1 MTELRKDPVVG
12 RWVIIS
18 TERAKRPQEFT
29 PEPVPRREG
38 VCPLCPGSERMTP
51 PEILGYRQGGQPN
64 DPNWTLRVVPNKFP
78 ALRIEGELGKAAD
91 GIYDR
96 MHGIGAHEVVIE
108 SERHDVDLF
117 DLPEKRFEDVLWA
130 YRDRLVDL
138 KKDHRFKSVLIFKNH
153 GAAAGASLT
162 HSHSQLIALP
172 VIPKRVME
180 EMNGCR
186 EYYRFRDRCLFCDI
200 VVQEMDQKVRIVE
213 ETGEFL
219 AFSPYAP
226 RFPFETWIV
235 PKRHQCAYEMIEGD
249 QAKSARRRLPADL
262 APPEPRPRKSAL
274 QLHRPQ
280 RPVPGEGGGLFPL
293 AHRDHAEAD
302 EGGGIRV
309 GIRVLHQPD
318 PSRGVREVPPR
329 TSGVRPMARRWIR

>member
-18 TERAKRPQEFT
+18 TERAKRPHEFP
-29 PEPVPRREG
+29 PEAAPRREG

-51 PEILGYRQGGQPN
+51 PEILAFRQGGEPN
-64 DPNWTLRVVPNKFP
+64 DPSWTLRVVPNKFP

-108 SERHDVDLF
+108 SERHDIDLF

-130 YRDRLVDL
+130 YRDRLLDL
-138 KKDHRFKSVLIFKNH
+138 KKDRRFKSVIIFKNH

-172 VIPKRVME
+172 VIPKRVIE
-180 EMNGCR
+180 EMHGCR

-219 AFSPYAP
+219 AFAPYAP

-249 QAKSARRRLPADL
+249 QAKGLAAVFRRTLRRLNL
-262 APPEPRPRKSAL
+262 ALENPPFNFIVHSAPFQERAAEFYHWHIEIMPKLTKVAGFEWGSGFYINPTPPEESAKYL
-274 QLHRPQ
+274 
-280 RPVPGEGGGLFPL
+280 
-293 AHRDHAEAD
+293 
-302 EGGGIRV
+302 
-309 GIRVLHQPD
+309 
-318 PSRGVREVPPR
+318 RELPE
-329 TSGVRPMARRWIR
+329 

>member
-29 PEPVPRREG
+29 PEPLPRREG

-96 MHGIGAHEVVIE
+96 MRGIGAHEVVIE
-108 SERHDVDLF
+108 SEKHDVYLY
-117 DLPEKRFEDVLWA
+117 DLPEPRFQDVLWA
-130 YRDRLVDL
+130 YRERLLDL
-138 KKDHRFKSVLIFKNH
+138 KNDHRFKSVLIFKNH

-180 EMNGCR
+180 EMAGCR
-186 EYYRFRDRCLFCDI
+186 EYYRFRDRCLFCDL

-249 QAKSARRRLPADL
+249 QAKALAAVFRRTLRRLNL
-262 APPEPRPRKSAL
+262 ALENPPFNFIVHSAPFSERAVDFFHWHIEIMPKLTKVAGFEWGSGFYINPTPPEESAKYL
-274 QLHRPQ
+274 
-280 RPVPGEGGGLFPL
+280 
-293 AHRDHAEAD
+293 
-302 EGGGIRV
+302 
-309 GIRVLHQPD
+309 
-318 PSRGVREVPPR
+318 RELPE
-329 TSGVRPMARRWIR
+329 

>member
-18 TERAKRPQEFT
+18 TERAKRPQEFP
-29 PEPVPRREG
+29 PEPPARREG

-51 PEILGYRQGGQPN
+51 PEILAFREGGQPN

-78 ALRIEGELGKAAD
+78 ALQIEGELGKAAD

-130 YRDRLVDL
+130 YRERLLDL
-138 KKDHRFKSVLIFKNH
+138 SKDHRFKSVLIFKNH

-172 VIPKRVME
+172 VMPKRVME
-180 EMNGCR
+180 EMLGCK

-235 PKRHQCAYEMIEGD
+235 PKRHQCAYEMLEGD
-249 QAKSARRRLPADL
+249 QAKGLVAVFRRTLRRLNL
-262 APPEPRPRKSAL
+262 ALENPPFNFIVHSAPFQERAGEFYHWHIEIMPKLTKVAGFEWGSGFYINPTPPEESAKYL
-274 QLHRPQ
+274 
-280 RPVPGEGGGLFPL
+280 
-293 AHRDHAEAD
+293 
-302 EGGGIRV
+302 
-309 GIRVLHQPD
+309 
-318 PSRGVREVPPR
+318 RELPE
-329 TSGVRPMARRWIR
+329 

>member
-18 TERAKRPQEFT
+18 TERAKRPHEYP
-29 PEPVPRREG
+29 PEPTPRREG
-38 VCPLCPGSERMTP
+38 LCPLCPGSERMTP

-117 DLPEKRFEDVLWA
+117 DLPEKRFEDVLWV
-130 YRDRLVDL
+130 YRERLLDL
-138 KKDHRFKSVLIFKNH
+138 SKDHRFKSVLIFKNH

-180 EMNGCR
+180 EMHGCR

-249 QAKSARRRLPADL
+249 QAKALAAVFRRTLRRLNLALENPPFNFIVHSAPFQETAADFFHWHIEIMPKL
-262 APPEPRPRKSAL
+262 TKVAGFEWGSGFYINPTPPEESAKYL
-274 QLHRPQ
+274 
-280 RPVPGEGGGLFPL
+280 
-293 AHRDHAEAD
+293 
-302 EGGGIRV
+302 
-309 GIRVLHQPD
+309 
-318 PSRGVREVPPR
+318 RELPE
-329 TSGVRPMARRWIR
+329 

>member
-1 MTELRKDPVVG
+1 
-12 RWVIIS
+12 
-18 TERAKRPQEFT
+18 
-29 PEPVPRREG
+29 
-38 VCPLCPGSERMTP
+38 MTP

-78 ALRIEGELGKAAD
+78 ALRIEGDLGKAAD

-96 MHGIGAHEVVIE
+96 MRGIGAHEVVIE

-138 KKDHRFKSVLIFKNH
+138 SKDHRFKSVLIFKNH

-200 VVQEMDQKVRIVE
+200 IVQEMEQKVRIVE

-249 QAKSARRRLPADL
+249 QAKALASVFRRTLRRLNLALENPPFNFIVHSAPFQERAADFFHWHIEIMPKL
-262 APPEPRPRKSAL
+262 TKVAGFEWGSGFYINPTPPEESAKYL
-274 QLHRPQ
+274 
-280 RPVPGEGGGLFPL
+280 
-293 AHRDHAEAD
+293 
-302 EGGGIRV
+302 
-309 GIRVLHQPD
+309 
-318 PSRGVREVPPR
+318 RELPE
-329 TSGVRPMARRWIR
+329 

>member
-18 TERAKRPQEFT
+18 TERAKRPHEFP
-29 PEPVPRREG
+29 PEPSPRREG

-51 PEILGYRQGGQPN
+51 PEILAYRQGGQPN

-138 KKDHRFKSVLIFKNH
+138 SKDHRFKSVLIFKNH

-180 EMNGCR
+180 EMNGCK
-186 EYYRFRDRCLFCDI
+186 EYYRFRDRCLLCDI
-200 VVQEMDQKVRIVE
+200 VVQELEQKVRIVE

-249 QAKSARRRLPADL
+249 QAKALAAVFRRTLRRLNLALENPPFNFIVHSAPFQERAADFFHWHIEIMPKL
-262 APPEPRPRKSAL
+262 TKVAGFEWGSGFYINPTPPEESAKYL
-274 QLHRPQ
+274 
-280 RPVPGEGGGLFPL
+280 
-293 AHRDHAEAD
+293 
-302 EGGGIRV
+302 
-309 GIRVLHQPD
+309 
-318 PSRGVREVPPR
+318 RELPE
-329 TSGVRPMARRWIR
+329 

>member
-18 TERAKRPQEFT
+18 TERAKRPQDFP
-29 PEPVPRREG
+29 PEPAPRREG

-108 SERHDVDLF
+108 SERHDVYLY

-130 YRDRLVDL
+130 YRDRLIDL
-138 KKDHRFKSVLIFKNH
+138 KNDHRFKSVIIFKNH

-180 EMNGCR
+180 EMAGCR

-200 VVQEMDQKVRIVE
+200 VVQEMEQKVRIVE

-249 QAKSARRRLPADL
+249 QAKALAAVFRRTLRRLNL
-262 APPEPRPRKSAL
+262 ALENPPFNFIVHSAPFSERAVDFFHWHIEIMPKLTKVAGFEWGSGFYINPTPPEESAKYL
-274 QLHRPQ
+274 
-280 RPVPGEGGGLFPL
+280 
-293 AHRDHAEAD
+293 
-302 EGGGIRV
+302 
-309 GIRVLHQPD
+309 
-318 PSRGVREVPPR
+318 RELPE
-329 TSGVRPMARRWIR
+329 

>member
-18 TERAKRPQEFT
+18 TERAKRPHEFP
-29 PEPVPRREG
+29 PEPASRREG

-138 KKDHRFKSVLIFKNH
+138 RNDHRFKSVIIFKNH

-200 VVQEMDQKVRIVE
+200 VVQEMDQKARIVE

-219 AFSPYAP
+219 AFAPYAP

-249 QAKSARRRLPADL
+249 QAKALAAVFRRTLRRLNLALEHPPFNFIVHSAPFQERAADFFHWHVEIIPKL
-262 APPEPRPRKSAL
+262 TKVAGFEWGSGFYINPTPPEESAKYL
-274 QLHRPQ
+274 
-280 RPVPGEGGGLFPL
+280 
-293 AHRDHAEAD
+293 
-302 EGGGIRV
+302 
-309 GIRVLHQPD
+309 
-318 PSRGVREVPPR
+318 RELPE
-329 TSGVRPMARRWIR
+329 

>member
-18 TERAKRPQEFT
+18 TERAKRPQEF
-29 PEPVPRREG
+29 PSESAPRREG

-96 MHGIGAHEVVIE
+96 MRGIGAHEVVIE
-108 SERHDVDLF
+108 SERHDVDLV

-138 KKDHRFKSVLIFKNH
+138 KNDHRFKSVIIFKNH

-172 VIPKRVME
+172 IIPKRVME
-180 EMNGCR
+180 EMDGCR

-200 VVQEMDQKVRIVE
+200 VVQEMEQKVRIVE

-235 PKRHQCAYEMIEGD
+235 PKRHQCAYEMIEGG
-249 QAKSARRRLPADL
+249 QAKALAAIFRRTLRRLNL
-262 APPEPRPRKSAL
+262 ALENPPFNFIVHSAPFQERAVDFFHWHIEIMPKMTKVAGFEWGSGFYINPTPPEESAKYL
-274 QLHRPQ
+274 
-280 RPVPGEGGGLFPL
+280 
-293 AHRDHAEAD
+293 
-302 EGGGIRV
+302 
-309 GIRVLHQPD
+309 
-318 PSRGVREVPPR
+318 RELPE
-329 TSGVRPMARRWIR
+329 

>member
-18 TERAKRPQEFT
+18 TERAKRPQEYP
-29 PEPVPRREG
+29 PEPPARREG

-51 PEILGYRQGGQPN
+51 PEILAFRQGGQPN

-78 ALRIEGELGKAAD
+78 ALQIEGELGKAAD

-96 MHGIGAHEVVIE
+96 MNGIGAHEVVIE
-108 SERHDVDLF
+108 SERHDADLF

-130 YRDRLVDL
+130 YRERLLDLSKDR
-138 KKDHRFKSVLIFKNH
+138 RFKSVLIFKNH

-180 EMNGCR
+180 EMHGCR

-200 VVQEMDQKVRIVE
+200 VVQEMEQKVRIVE

-235 PKRHQCAYEMIEGD
+235 PKRHQCAYEMLEGD
-249 QAKSARRRLPADL
+249 QAKGLVAVFRRTLRRLNL
-262 APPEPRPRKSAL
+262 ALENPPFNFIVHSAPFQERAGEFYHWHIEIMPKLTKVAGFEWGSGFYINPTPPEESAKYL
-274 QLHRPQ
+274 
-280 RPVPGEGGGLFPL
+280 
-293 AHRDHAEAD
+293 
-302 EGGGIRV
+302 
-309 GIRVLHQPD
+309 
-318 PSRGVREVPPR
+318 RELPE
-329 TSGVRPMARRWIR
+329 

>member
-18 TERAKRPQEFT
+18 IERAKRPHEF
-29 PEPVPRREG
+29 PREPAPRREG

-51 PEILGYRQGGQPN
+51 PEILGYRPGGQPN

-117 DLPEKRFEDVLWA
+117 DLPEKRFQDVLWA
-130 YRDRLVDL
+130 YRDRVLDL
-138 KKDHRFKSVLIFKNH
+138 KNDHRFKSVLIFKNH
-153 GAAAGASLT
+153 GASAGASLT

-200 VVQEMDQKVRIVE
+200 IVQEMDQKVRIVE

-249 QAKSARRRLPADL
+249 QAKALAAVFRRTLRRLNLALENPPFNFIVHSAPFMERAADFFHWHIEIMPKL
-262 APPEPRPRKSAL
+262 TKVAGFEWGSGFYINPTPPEESAKYL
-274 QLHRPQ
+274 
-280 RPVPGEGGGLFPL
+280 
-293 AHRDHAEAD
+293 
-302 EGGGIRV
+302 
-309 GIRVLHQPD
+309 
-318 PSRGVREVPPR
+318 RELPE
-329 TSGVRPMARRWIR
+329 

>member
-18 TERAKRPQEFT
+18 TERAKRPHEFP
-29 PEPVPRREG
+29 PEAAPRREG

-51 PEILGYRQGGQPN
+51 PEILAFRQGGEPN
-64 DPNWTLRVVPNKFP
+64 DPSWTLRVVPNKFP

-108 SERHDVDLF
+108 SERHDIDLF

-130 YRDRLVDL
+130 YRERLLDL

-180 EMNGCR
+180 EMHGCR

-249 QAKSARRRLPADL
+249 QAKGLAAVFRRTLRRLNL
-262 APPEPRPRKSAL
+262 ALENPPFNFIVHSAPFQERAAEFYHWHIEIMPKLTKVAGFEWGSGFYINPTPPEESAKYL
-274 QLHRPQ
+274 
-280 RPVPGEGGGLFPL
+280 
-293 AHRDHAEAD
+293 
-302 EGGGIRV
+302 
-309 GIRVLHQPD
+309 
-318 PSRGVREVPPR
+318 RELPE
-329 TSGVRPMARRWIR
+329 

>member
-18 TERAKRPQEFT
+18 TERAKRPHEYP
-29 PEPVPRREG
+29 PEPSPRREG
-38 VCPLCPGSERMTP
+38 ICPLCPGSERMTP
-51 PEILGYRQGGQPN
+51 PEIIGYRQGGQPN

-78 ALRIEGELGKAAD
+78 ALRIEGDLGKAAD

-138 KKDHRFKSVLIFKNH
+138 SKDHRFKSVLIFKNH
-153 GAAAGASLT
+153 GSAAGASLT

-200 VVQEMDQKVRIVE
+200 VVQEMEQKVRIVE

-219 AFSPYAP
+219 AFAPYAP

-235 PKRHQCAYEMIEGD
+235 PKRHQCAYEMIETD
-249 QAKSARRRLPADL
+249 QAKALAAIFRRTLRRLNLALENPPFNFIVHSAPFQERAADFFHWHIEIMPKL
-262 APPEPRPRKSAL
+262 TKVAGFEWGSGFYINPTPPEESAKYL
-274 QLHRPQ
+274 
-280 RPVPGEGGGLFPL
+280 
-293 AHRDHAEAD
+293 
-302 EGGGIRV
+302 
-309 GIRVLHQPD
+309 
-318 PSRGVREVPPR
+318 RELPE
-329 TSGVRPMARRWIR
+329 

>member
-1 MTELRKDPVVG
+1 MTELRKDPIVG

-18 TERAKRPQEFT
+18 IERAKRPHEFP
-29 PEPVPRREG
+29 PEPAPRREG

-51 PEILGYRQGGQPN
+51 PEILGYRPGGQPN

-138 KKDHRFKSVLIFKNH
+138 KKDQRFKSVLIFKNH
-153 GAAAGASLT
+153 GVAAGASLT

-249 QAKSARRRLPADL
+249 QAKALAAVFRRTLRRLNL
-262 APPEPRPRKSAL
+262 ALENPPFNFIVHSAPFLERAVDFFHWHIEIMPKLTKVAGFEWGSGFYINPTPPEESAKYL
-274 QLHRPQ
+274 
-280 RPVPGEGGGLFPL
+280 
-293 AHRDHAEAD
+293 
-302 EGGGIRV
+302 
-309 GIRVLHQPD
+309 
-318 PSRGVREVPPR
+318 RELPE
-329 TSGVRPMARRWIR
+329 

>member
-1 MTELRKDPVVG
+1 
-12 RWVIIS
+12 
-18 TERAKRPQEFT
+18 
-29 PEPVPRREG
+29 
-38 VCPLCPGSERMTP
+38 MTP

-130 YRDRLVDL
+130 YRDRLLDL
-138 KKDHRFKSVLIFKNH
+138 KNDHRFKSVLIFKNH

-180 EMNGCR
+180 EMNGCK

-200 VVQEMDQKVRIVE
+200 IVQEMDQKVRIVE

-249 QAKSARRRLPADL
+249 QAKALAAVFRRTLRRLNL
-262 APPEPRPRKSAL
+262 ALENPPFNFIVHSAPFPERAVDFFHWHIEIMPKLTKVAGFEWGSGFYINPTPPEESAKYL
-274 QLHRPQ
+274 
-280 RPVPGEGGGLFPL
+280 
-293 AHRDHAEAD
+293 
-302 EGGGIRV
+302 
-309 GIRVLHQPD
+309 
-318 PSRGVREVPPR
+318 RELPE
-329 TSGVRPMARRWIR
+329 

>member
-18 TERAKRPQEFT
+18 TERAKRPHEFP
-29 PEPVPRREG
+29 PEAAPRREG

-51 PEILGYRQGGQPN
+51 PEILAFRQGGEPN
-64 DPNWTLRVVPNKFP
+64 DPSWTLRVVPNKFP

-108 SERHDVDLF
+108 SERHDIDLF

-130 YRDRLVDL
+130 YRERLLDL
-138 KKDHRFKSVLIFKNH
+138 RKDNRFKSVLIFKNH

-180 EMNGCR
+180 EMHGCR

-200 VVQEMDQKVRIVE
+200 IVQEMDQKARIVE

-249 QAKSARRRLPADL
+249 QAKGLAAVFRRTLRRLNL
-262 APPEPRPRKSAL
+262 ALENPPFNFIVHSAPFQERAAEFYHWHIEIMPKLTKVAGFEWGSGFYINPTPPEESAKYL
-274 QLHRPQ
+274 
-280 RPVPGEGGGLFPL
+280 
-293 AHRDHAEAD
+293 
-302 EGGGIRV
+302 
-309 GIRVLHQPD
+309 
-318 PSRGVREVPPR
+318 RELPE
-329 TSGVRPMARRWIR
+329 